1 MTEPLNL
8 RTDVVRQHTV
18 PRFLLKH
25 FSKPVKGKRQRLHAF
40 DKAAGRAYAT
50 TPDDA
55 TVRNTFYN
63 LDNHPQ
69 RFSLEPLLGIY
80 EHDAAPVIAGLLEHK
95 DIRRLTEDDR
105 YKLAVFVAVQ
115 RARTFGEL
123 ERISGM
129 ISVLTD
135 KLAAMGATEEQAGET
150 LGLSPGGD
158 TRDIFLRQLVQQ
170 VSHIKHLLSKDW
182 YLLETRP
189 EHPFYVSDNPVV
201 LENRN
206 DFGVYGNIGLAVPG
220 IQIYLPLSSTLMLA
234 MYCPSI
240 REQKVREKQHLLHLI
255 ARAPDLIPRHMR
267 PFEMLEHVNRHTD
280 YLLMPLSA
288 ENVMHYNALQVEYA
302 EQYVFCG
309 ENDFSL
315 AERML
320 AADDRYRTGPR
331 FTF

>member
-63 LDNHPQ
+63 FDNHPQ

-135 KLAAMGATEEQAGET
+135 KLAAMGVTEEQAGET

-170 VSHIKHLLSKDW
+170 VSHIKH
-182 YLLETRP
+182 
-189 EHPFYVSDNPVV
+189 
-201 LENRN
+201 
-206 DFGVYGNIGLAVPG
+206 G
-220 IQIYLPLSSTLMLA
+220 
-234 MYCPSI
+234 
-240 REQKVREKQHLLHLI
+240 
-255 ARAPDLIPRHMR
+255 
-267 PFEMLEHVNRHTD
+267 
-280 YLLMPLSA
+280 
-288 ENVMHYNALQVEYA
+288 
-302 EQYVFCG
+302 
-309 ENDFSL
+309 
-315 AERML
+315 
-320 AADDRYRTGPR
+320 
-331 FTF
+331 